1 MQALMRAM
9 ELRVEFVIL
18 GSDVVLD
25 IRALSEYSGQGKCR
39 RLQAGGRYYGKRA
52 VRYRKELK
60 SWARSRDW
68 EVIINE
74 FTILVI
80 TAVQT

>member
-1 MQALMRAM
+1 MRAM
-9 ELRVEFVIL
+9 ESSVEFVIL

-25 IRALSEYSGQGKCR
+25 IRTLSEYNGQGKCR
-39 RLQAGGRYYGKRA
+39 QLQAGGKYYGKRP
-52 VRYRKELK
+52 VRYRKELT

-68 EVIINE
+68 EMIINE

>member
-1 MQALMRAM
+1 MRAM
-9 ELRVEFVIL
+9 ESSVEFVIL

-25 IRALSEYSGQGKCR
+25 IRTLSEYNGQGKCR
-39 RLQAGGRYYGKRA
+39 QLQAGGKYYGKRA
-52 VRYRKELK
+52 VRYRKELT

-68 EVIINE
+68 EMIINE

>member
-1 MQALMRAM
+1 MRAM
-9 ELRVEFVIL
+9 ESSVEFVIL

-25 IRALSEYSGQGKCR
+25 IRALSEYNGQGKCR
-39 RLQAGGRYYGKRA
+39 QLQAGGKYYGKRA
-52 VRYRKELK
+52 VRYRKELT

-68 EVIINE
+68 EMTINE